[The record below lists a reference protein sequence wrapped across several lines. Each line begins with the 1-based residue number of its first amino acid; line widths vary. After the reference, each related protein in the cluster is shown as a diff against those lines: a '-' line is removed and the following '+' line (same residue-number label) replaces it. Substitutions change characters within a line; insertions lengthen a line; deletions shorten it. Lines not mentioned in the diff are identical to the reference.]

1 MRAGSTPAPTSR
13 SSSSIFSSTDSEFAS
28 EFVPNTASPTFCDR
42 SQRHWRTKRS
52 GSGERS
58 ALKGVTTGDR
68 TPVIRWVSFMRDDYR
83 QSCVQGGRC
92 APCPHPT
99 LKIDNAR
106 YVVTVDP
113 QRRIIQD
120 GGVLIENGRI
130 RQVGKA
136 AELAGARADRVID
149 ARHLVVTPGFVNGHM
164 HISYAHAVR
173 GIFPDD
179 VGSPLPTVFK
189 LQMAMTEE
197 EEHATSLLGI
207 VELLKNGTV
216 CFVDPGSTKF
226 PDACLQAYEDA
237 GIRVIMGDVRDRS
250 AGAVPAAALRT
261 AEAVEPHGGV
271 SEEVARAAQ
280 RPAARVG
287 HAVLAW
293 RRAAPTCCRRSSALA
308 DEHGTSLTLHHGSG
322 AKARQDYQDRLQ
334 SRQPDA
340 VPRVA
345 RRARPQRRARPRAR
359 HRRRRDRRMART
371 GTTAAMCPV
380 TAAKG
385 ARGVGEHGRL
395 PELLARGVKVALGCD
410 SPNNSNHLDIVRA
423 LNMAAIQYKDA
434 RQDMKQIPAE
444 TALELATLTGAQ
456 ALGVGDEIGSL
467 EPGKKADLVL
477 FDTQRPEWQAM
488 FNPINNLVYN
498 ADGRSIHTVIV
509 DGRVVVD
516 AYRQTFVDEPRLYAK
531 VQEIG
536 EKLLARTG
544 VTLPR
549 SRWPIV

>member
-1 MRAGSTPAPTSR
+1 MPAMPS
-13 SSSSIFSSTDSEFAS
+13 
-28 EFVPNTASPTFCDR
+28 
-42 SQRHWRTKRS
+42 
-52 GSGERS
+52 
-58 ALKGVTTGDR
+58 
-68 TPVIRWVSFMRDDYR
+68 
-83 QSCVQGGRC
+83 
-92 APCPHPT
+92 

-106 YVVTVDP
+106 YLITVDP
-113 QRRIIQD
+113 QRRIIQ
-120 GGVLIENGRI
+120 GGSVLIDDGRI

-136 AELAGARADRVID
+136 AELAGAPADRTID

-179 VGSPLPTVFK
+179 VGSPLPIVFK

-197 EEHATSLLGI
+197 EEHATTLLGL

-216 CFVDPGSTKF
+216 CFVDPGSTKY

-237 GIRVIMGDVRDRS
+237 GIRVILGDGVTDADAPFPLPRY
-250 AGAVPAAALRT
+250 PT
-261 AEAVEPHGGV
+261 AEAVSRTATFLKAWHGRLNGRI
-271 SEEVARAAQ
+271 RAWAM
-280 RPAARVG
+280 PFS
-287 HAVLAW
+287 LE
-293 RRAAPTCCRRSSALA
+293 TCTADLLKSLKRLA
-308 DEHGTSLTLHHGSG
+308 DDHGTCLTLHHGSG
-322 AKARQDYQDRLQ
+322 PKARQDTQQRLGSPSPTQ
-334 SRQPDA
+334 YLESIGVLGRNVVLAHVLGLDA
-340 VPRVA
+340 A
-345 RRARPQRRARPRAR
+345 EM
-359 HRRRRDRRMART
+359 DCMARA
-371 GTTAAMCPV
+371 GATAAMCPV

-444 TALELATLTGAQ
+444 TAVELATLTGAQ
-456 ALGVGDEIGSL
+456 ALGVGDQIGSL
-467 EPGKKADLVL
+467 EVGKKADLVL

-488 FNPINNLVYN
+488 FNPISNLVYN

-509 DGRVVVD
+509 DGRVVID
-516 AYRQTFVDEPRLYAK
+516 AYTQTFVDEPKLYSR
-531 VQEIG
+531 VQEMG

-544 VTLPR
+544 VKPGLP
-549 SRWPIV
+549 RWPIV